1 MIVKI
6 VNRSWI
12 ELETTVE
19 LAEWMIRR
27 GEISSYETLEGDKV
41 EGQAEVV
48 ETPLIKPRNIT
59 RKIK

>member
-1 MIVKI
+1 
-6 VNRSWI
+6 
-12 ELETTVE
+12 
-19 LAEWMIRR
+19 MIRR

>member
-19 LAEWMIRR
+19 IAEGMIRR
-27 GEISSYETLEGDKV
+27 WEITSYETIEGEKV
-41 EGQAEVV
+41 EGQADIV
-48 ETPLIKPRNIT
+48 EMPIIKPKNIT